1 MHKKIKI
8 SILVMLLILLCTLFN
23 GCINH
28 IKTISVNNKDYFNAL
43 KCDND
48 EYNLVISES
57 SAVDN
62 LNNGYAAQADELLA
76 KSLMDSG
83 RHYYWYPHYIT
94 TIVIAVDTGKVKEN
108 INSFNSLAGV
118 EEKIYIDSDYYNY
131 ITASIGYSLKK
142 ENYRLDDAINYLK
155 EMEKDD
161 WKPTKKIIDFMKKF
175 GSQKT
180 SILVRA
186 WRYFSYIKH
195 LFTFQ

>member
-23 GCINH
+23 GCMNH
-28 IKTISVNNKDYFNAL
+28 IKTISVNNEDYFNAL

-57 SAVDN
+57 SVVDN
-62 LNNGYAAQADELLA
+62 LNNGYAAQADKLLA

-83 RHYYWYPHYIT
+83 GHYYWYPHYIT

-155 EMEKDD
+155 EMADSA
-161 WKPTKKIIDFMKKF
+161 TAILNFQY
-175 GSQKT
+175 GSAP
-180 SILVRA
+180 IHRL
-186 WRYFSYIKH
+186 
-195 LFTFQ
+195 LN

>member
-23 GCINH
+23 GCMNH

-83 RHYYWYPHYIT
+83 GHYYWYPHY
-94 TIVIAVDTGKVKEN
+94 
-108 INSFNSLAGV
+108 F
-118 EEKIYIDSDYYNY
+118 
-131 ITASIGYSLKK
+131 
-142 ENYRLDDAINYLK
+142 
-155 EMEKDD
+155 
-161 WKPTKKIIDFMKKF
+161 TKKIKEGVQNKKKK
-175 GSQKT
+175 KT
-180 SILVRA
+180 NK
-186 WRYFSYIKH
+186 F
-195 LFTFQ
+195 

>member
-23 GCINH
+23 GCTNH
-28 IKTISVNNKDYFNAL
+28 IKTISVNNEDQFNAL

-62 LNNGYAAQADELLA
+62 LNNGYATQADELLA

-83 RHYYWYPHYIT
+83 GHYYWYPHYIT

-118 EEKIYIDSDYYNY
+118 K
-131 ITASIGYSLKK
+131 
-142 ENYRLDDAINYLK
+142 
-155 EMEKDD
+155 
-161 WKPTKKIIDFMKKF
+161 
-175 GSQKT
+175 
-180 SILVRA
+180 
-186 WRYFSYIKH
+186 
-195 LFTFQ
+195 